1 MRKHGFTIQLLTF
14 LIVFLLVA
22 ACSKEKPE
30 VTDTGNTSASM
41 NRLKSTTR
49 SVPSQYST
57 IQSAI
62 NAASSGDII
71 SIANG
76 TYNEQVTIPSS
87 KSNIKIVGASQTGV
101 ILQAG
106 SGQTALTI
114 HGTDIT
120 ISYMTIQNTLLS
132 GSTTS
137 HSVYVDSK
145 RVEFY
150 RCYINGWQD
159 TFAIWDNALVYC
171 SLSEIRGCVDFIYSG
186 GTAFF
191 NSCNIKQIRSTGGV
205 NAAPST
211 PSGARGFIFSS
222 CTINRGSG
230 VADNTSTL
238 MRPWYPYGETAYINC
253 SMDSHITAA
262 GWSAWDGREATC
274 RAAEY
279 GSKTLSGSTISLS
292 SRSSWVVR
300 LTSTS
305 NYTKSVILG
314 SWTPPL

>member
-1 MRKHGFTIQLLTF
+1 MKPNHSTLKRLACLAVTLAL
-14 LIVFLLVA
+14 A
-22 ACSKEKPE
+22 A
-30 VTDTGNTSASM
+30 TSA
-41 NRLKSTTR
+41 LAATR

-57 IQSAI
+57 IQAAV
-62 NAASSGDII
+62 NAAASGDTI

-76 TYNEQVTIPSS
+76 TYNEQVAISSS
-87 KSNIKIVGASQTGV
+87 KTNLKLVGASQTGV

-114 HGTDIT
+114 NGTDIT
-120 ISYMTIQNTLLS
+120 LSYMTIRNTLLS

-137 HSVYVDSK
+137 HAIRVNSK

-171 SLSEIRGCVDFIYSG
+171 KYCEIRGCVDFIYSG

-191 NSCNIKQIRSTGGV
+191 ESCNIRQERSTGGV
-205 NAAPST
+205 NCAPST
-211 PSGARGFIFSS
+211 PSGVRGFVFSS
-222 CTINRGSG
+222 CTINRASG
-230 VADNTSTL
+230 VAANSSTL

-279 GSKTLSGSTISLS
+279 GSKTLSGATINLST
-292 SRSSWVVR
+292 RSSWVKR

-305 NYTKSVILG
+305 GYTKSSILG